1 MRGGTVDGYFFGVSF
16 VQQIGQERWED
27 AMTGSSHSRAG
38 VAGVRGYF
46 QNGVY
51 GVIFCMFACR
61 ARKRREEATSSL

>member
-38 VAGVRGYF
+38 VVRCAGLFSKWRLWSYF
-46 QNGVY
+46 LYVCLQGTETA
-51 GVIFCMFACR
+51 GGGH
-61 ARKRREEATSSL
+61 